1 MMQHI
6 LNQIRADGLVYF
18 LFHFKSCMA
27 HCANQKRL
35 ADNAKDTIRQAA
47 IARYVDA
54 LYDAGDAE

>member
-18 LFHFKSCMA
+18 VFHFNSCMA
-27 HCANQKRL
+27 NCKNEKRL

-47 IARYVDA
+47 IAKYVDA
-54 LYDAGDAE
+54 LYANNDLK

>member
-6 LNQIRADGLVYF
+6 LNAIRADGLVYF
-18 LFHFKSCMA
+18 IFNFKYCIT
-27 HCANQKRL
+27 HYKNQKRL

-54 LYDAGDAE
+54 LYDAGDAK